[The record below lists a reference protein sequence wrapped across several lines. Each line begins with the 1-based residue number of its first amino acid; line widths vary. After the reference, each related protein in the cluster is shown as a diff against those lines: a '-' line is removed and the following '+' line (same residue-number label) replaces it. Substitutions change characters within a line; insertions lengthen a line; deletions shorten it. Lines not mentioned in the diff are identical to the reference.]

1 VKVYEVAVA
10 FVDNPLVYIERFVV
24 ENAFTIEISRLLVA
38 RAFLV
43 KNYYLEFNVLSDFG
57 ILPLNKL
64 YVQGVLPMYKLI
76 FFVVVLLEARGVF

>member
-1 VKVYEVAVA
+1 MKVYEVAVA
-10 FVDNPLVYIERFVV
+10 FVDNPLVDVERFIV

>member
-1 VKVYEVAVA
+1 MKVYEVAVA